1 MTMHKHVVLL
11 LPLLV
16 DPGHGFI
23 EVLDDGEIEQ
33 ILDRYDL
40 MAIDDGIDVDF

>member
-11 LPLLV
+11 LPLLF

-40 MAIDDGIDVDF
+40 MAIDDGIDADF